1 MQRYVV
7 IAALLSMIVT
17 PALAAELYVAQ
28 NPETKKCK
36 IVEEKPD
43 GKAMVMI
50 GTGPYATKEEAKAA
64 RRASA
69 ECPKKEKKADE
80 KPQTDQEETPN

>member
-1 MQRYVV
+1 MSKYAVV
-7 IAALLSMIVT
+7 AVGVFMIAT
-17 PALAAELYVAQ
+17 PALAAEFYVAL

-43 GKAMVMI
+43 GKTMVMI

-64 RRASA
+64 RKAA
-69 ECPKKEKKADE
+69 TECPKKEKKAND
-80 KPQTDQEETPN
+80 KPQTDQETPD